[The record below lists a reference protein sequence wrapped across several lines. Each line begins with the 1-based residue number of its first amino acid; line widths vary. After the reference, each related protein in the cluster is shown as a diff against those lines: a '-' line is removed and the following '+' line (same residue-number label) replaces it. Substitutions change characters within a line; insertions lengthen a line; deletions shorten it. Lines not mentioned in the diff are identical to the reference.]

1 MNLFVD
7 YTILMMWKIVGGF
20 LNILPPTPEIDKK
33 FSVNAT
39 LSWRFRTQWVS
50 PCGRNITSPG
60 P

>member
-1 MNLFVD
+1 MCR
-7 YTILMMWKIVGGF
+7 IVGGF
-20 LNILPPTPEIDKK
+20 LNILPPILEIDKK

-39 LSWRFRTQWVS
+39 LSWRFRTQCVS